1 MIALADVNT
10 ARCLDGIR
18 RWVEIETPTDD
29 GAAVSRLAAEI
40 QEALAAGQVGVER
53 VAGRDGFGD
62 HLVARLPGQT
72 NGPSILVTAHLDTV
86 WPRGTLARR
95 PFRVDGD
102 RAYGPGIY
110 DMKAGG
116 YLAFEALL
124 FLARNGVRPEL
135 PVTVL
140 FTSDEEVGSPT
151 SRALIE
157 AEASRARYVLV
168 PEPGVGPGRAVVTSR
183 KGWGRFRMHIRG
195 KPAHAGGNHEEGRSA
210 VVELARQILDLEAMT
225 DYARGV
231 TVNVGVVHGGTRP
244 NVVPAAAEAQID
256 LRVPTMTA
264 AEEFVPRILGR
275 GPISAGVALE
285 IEGELN
291 RPPFERTPGVADLYH
306 RARDI
311 AAELGFD
318 LPETSRGGVSDGN
331 FAAALGIPTLD
342 GLGCAGDGAHAE
354 HEHILVSSIPER
366 LALMIRLITTVT

>member
-1 MIALADVNT
+1 M
-10 ARCLDGIR
+10 
-18 RWVEIETPTDD
+18 
-29 GAAVSRLAAEI
+29 
-40 QEALAAGQVGVER
+40 ER
-53 VAGRDGFGD
+53 VAGRNGFGD

-72 NGPSILVTAHLDTV
+72 NGPGVLVMAHLDTV

-95 PFRVDGD
+95 PFRIDGD

-124 FLARNGVRPEL
+124 FLTRNGVRPEL

-151 SRALIE
+151 SRTLIE
-157 AEASRARYVLV
+157 AEAGRARLVLV

-225 DYARGV
+225 DYGRGV

-256 LRVPTMTA
+256 LRVPTMMA
-264 AEEFVPRILGR
+264 AEELVPRILGR
-275 GPISAGVALE
+275 GPFSSGVELE
-285 IEGELN
+285 IEGGLN
-291 RPPFERTPGVADLYH
+291 RPPFERTPGVADLYQ

-366 LALMIRLITTVT
+366 LALMIRLIATAT

>member
-1 MIALADVNT
+1 MIALADIDT

-29 GAAVSRLAAEI
+29 GGAVTHLAAEI

-53 VAGRDGFGD
+53 VAGRNGFGD

-72 NGPSILVTAHLDTV
+72 NGPGVLVMAHLDTV

-95 PFRVDGD
+95 PFRIDGD

-116 YLAFEALL
+116 YLAFEALF
-124 FLARNGVRPEL
+124 FLTRNGIRPEL

-157 AEASRARYVLV
+157 AEAGRARLVLV

-225 DYARGV
+225 DYGRGV

-264 AEEFVPRILGR
+264 AEELVPRILGR
-275 GPISAGVALE
+275 GPSSSGVELK

-291 RPPFERTPGVADLYH
+291 RPPFERTPGVADLYQ

-366 LALMIRLITTVT
+366 LALIIRLIATAT